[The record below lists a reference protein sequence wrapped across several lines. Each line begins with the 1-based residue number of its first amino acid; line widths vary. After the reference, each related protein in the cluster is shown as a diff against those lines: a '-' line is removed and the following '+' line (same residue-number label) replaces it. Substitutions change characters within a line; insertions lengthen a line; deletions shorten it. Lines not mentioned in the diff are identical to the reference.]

1 MFCSRR
7 GPSWRFVLLGLLL
20 VLAARMAQAQTG
32 SVGINFTGVTFAEG
46 KLLNSNNGYAPP
58 DNAGAV
64 GPQHVVQLINGAF
77 AVYDKTAAHNTLE
90 LISGRQFWINA
101 GVDPGLGISNLGAF
115 NQRILY
121 DPTAGRWIAAALTG
135 DTIDNDVMIARSDT
149 ADPLGTWQAVS
160 FLGNVGGDGKF
171 ADFTRLGVDAN
182 GVYIST
188 TNFTENSQ
196 DGGLDSVSI
205 FSLPKADLLAVAPT
219 LANLTRFDMLDP
231 GEYGMSIQP
240 VTNFGPTSGHATL
253 IGSSYAPVDTVLLR
267 SNLSLTDGPGALL
280 SPGTTIDVA
289 QYSNPP
295 RGAQPDGTRTLN
307 YLDDRTGTNVY
318 QVNGTIYLTHGTKV
332 GSNGAIQWVLIDEQ
346 TGQVISEG
354 ILSDPNYDY
363 FQPSIAANANGDI
376 VLAFNRSG
384 FGPDGNI
391 RILAVVGKTEG
402 GITTFG
408 DPFLLKNSPVQNYH
422 YLSDRFGDYST
433 MVVDPS
439 NPNAFWT
446 FNQFAV
452 AGNQWGTQITQI
464 LVPEP
469 GGVAL
474 ALTALAA
481 LAWAARRGQL
491 RAGRRM
497 G

>member
-1 MFCSRR
+1 MFCLRR
-7 GPSWRFVLLGLLL
+7 GSSWRFLLFALLL
-20 VLAARMAQAQTG
+20 VLATPAAQAQTG
-32 SVGINFTGVTFAEG
+32 SVGINFTGVTFADG
-46 KLLNSNNGYAPP
+46 KLLNDNNGYAPP

-77 AVYDKTAAHNTLE
+77 AVYDKTAAHTQLE
-90 LISGRQFWINA
+90 LISGRQFWIDA
-101 GVDPGLGISNLGAF
+101 GVDPGTGIANLGAF

-135 DTIDNDVMIARSDT
+135 DTINNDVMIARSDT
-149 ADPLGTWQAVS
+149 ADPLGPWQAVS

-205 FSLPKADLLAVAPT
+205 FSLPKADLLSATPT
-219 LANLTRFDMLDP
+219 LVNLTRYDALDP

-240 VTNFGPTSGHATL
+240 VINFGPPSGHATL

-267 SNLSLTDGPGALL
+267 STLTGSDGPGALL
-280 SPGTTIDVA
+280 SPGSTIDVA
-289 QYSNPP
+289 QYTNPP
-295 RGAQPDGTRTLN
+295 RGAQPDGTRTIN
-307 YLDDRTGTNVY
+307 FLDDRTGTNVY
-318 QVNGTIYLTHGTKV
+318 QVNGTIYLTHSTKV
-332 GSNGAIQWVLIDEQ
+332 GANGAIQWVLIDEQ
-346 TGQVISEG
+346 TGQVLSEG
-354 ILSDPNYDY
+354 VLSDPNFDY
-363 FQPSIAANANGDI
+363 YQPSIAANANGDI

-391 RILAVVGKTEG
+391 RIMAVVGKTEG

-422 YLSDRFGDYST
+422 FLSDRFGDYST

-469 GGVAL
+469 GSMVL
-474 ALTALAA
+474 AAMALAA
-481 LAWAARRGQL
+481 LVLAARRRKL
-491 RAGRRM
+491 RAGRSM

>member
-1 MFCSRR
+1 MFCFRR
-7 GPSWRFVLLGLLL
+7 GPSWAVVLSCLA
-20 VLAARMAQAQTG
+20 LAAAARQSWAQTG

-46 KLLNSNNGYAPP
+46 KLLNNNSGYAPP

-64 GPQHVVQLINGAF
+64 GPNHIVQLINGAF
-77 AVYDKTAAHNTLE
+77 AVYDKSAAHTPLE
-90 LISGRQFWINA
+90 VISGRQFWIDA
-101 GVDPGLGISNLGAF
+101 GVDPGIGIANLGAF

-121 DPTAGRWIAAALTG
+121 DPTAGRWIAAALTA
-135 DTIDNDVMIARSDT
+135 DTINNDVILARSDT
-149 ADPLGTWQAVS
+149 ADPLGTWQAMS

-188 TNFTENSQ
+188 TNFTENSM

-205 FSLPKADLLAVAPT
+205 FSLPKADLMALTPT
-219 LANLTRFDMLDP
+219 LANLSRYDALDP

-240 VTNFGPTSGHATL
+240 VINYGATGGHATF

-267 SNLSLTDGPGALL
+267 SNLTGSDGPGALL
-280 SPGTTIDVA
+280 SPGTMIDVA
-289 QYSNPP
+289 QYANPP

-307 YLDDRTGTNVY
+307 FLDDRTGTNVY

-332 GSNGAIQWVLIDEQ
+332 GANGAIQWVLIDEQ
-346 TGQVISEG
+346 TNQVISEG

-363 FQPSIAANANGDI
+363 YQPSIAANANGDI

-384 FGPDGNI
+384 FGADGNI
-391 RILAVVGKTEG
+391 RIMAVVGKTAG

-408 DPFLLKNSPVQNYH
+408 QPMLLQNSPVQNYH
-422 YLSDRFGDYST
+422 FLSDRFGDYST

-452 AGNQWGTQITQI
+452 AGNQWGTQISQI
-464 LVPEP
+464 IVPEP
-469 GGVAL
+469 GSVVL
-474 ALTALAA
+474 ALLALLA
-481 LAWAARRGQL
+481 LVNVARRGKL
-491 RAGRRM
+491 RAGRSM